1 MNLIDLLHIY
11 GNIIIEFLLEL
22 YIIYFLIT
30 KKLKRKEN
38 FKLRLSLGI
47 IGVLSFAFLISIF
60 YYYFGNTVIGRIF
73 VYTSLFI
80 VSIIHF
86 KLILDES
93 FWTVILCATLGYSL
107 QNLVYKA
114 YLTIWT
120 GFQWI
125 GLFDGLDKFIHFEIY
140 YRLLYCLIFTGLIV
154 LIYKLF
160 IKKVRDKFTNTSL
173 KYQLLILGIG
183 VLLISNILCS
193 LEDVFFAYLKSGRE
207 NEFDNYVYYVLRQ
220 TGNVFSIICCGIVV
234 VLINQAIEKDDLKQK
249 IEYLQHTIR
258 SAERQYEIS
267 KNTIDSINIK
277 CHDIKYKIEASLN
290 SNKINDLDEINNLIA
305 IYDSNIQTGN
315 KLLDVLFTEKSLYCE
330 QNNIKFSAMID
341 GTKLDFIED
350 GDLYCL
356 FGNLMDNALEAVTK
370 IPNEDKRIINFTV
383 KSKDNLLIIQQD
395 NYYIGDINF
404 DKDGLP
410 LTSKEDKKYHGFG
423 MQSIK
428 LLVEKYHGT
437 MTTYVNSDVYHLNI
451 LFNLN
456 DIKITK

>member
-11 GNIIIEFLLEL
+11 GNIIIEYLIEL

-30 KKLKRKEN
+30 KKLKKN
-38 FKLRLSLGI
+38 DNYKIRLFLGI
-47 IGVLSFAFLISIF
+47 IAVLIFSFLVSIF
-60 YYYFGNTVIGRIF
+60 YYYYGNTVLGRII
-73 VYTSLFI
+73 VYTSLFLI
-80 VSIIHF
+80 SIGHF
-86 KLILDES
+86 KLILNES
-93 FWTVILCATLGYSL
+93 FWTIILCSTLGYAL

-120 GFQWI
+120 GFQWCGI
-125 GLFDGLDKFIHFEIY
+125 FNKLDQFMHFEIY
-140 YRLLYCLIFTGLIV
+140 YRLFYCTIFSILIF
-154 LIYKLF
+154 LIYKFF
-160 IKKVRDKFTNTSL
+160 IKRIRDKFTNTSL
-173 KYQLLILGIG
+173 KYQLLIVGIA

-193 LEDVFFAYLKSGRE
+193 LEDVYFSYLKSGRE
-207 NEFDNYVYYVLRQ
+207 NEFDNYVYYILRQ

-234 VLINQAIEKDDLKQK
+234 VLIYQAIEKDDLKHK

-290 SNKINDLDEINNLIA
+290 SKKISDLDEINELIA

-341 GTKLDFIED
+341 GTKLNFVED

-383 KSKDNLLIIQQD
+383 KSKDNLIIIQQD
-395 NYYIGDINF
+395 NYYVGDINF
-404 DKDGLP
+404 DRDGLP
-410 LTSKEDKKYHGFG
+410 LTSKDDKNYHGFG

-428 LLVEKYHGT
+428 LLVEKYNGT